1 MFDVIIIGA
10 GIIGSFLARELS
22 KYDLQTLVLEKD
34 SDVADETTMANSAIA
49 HSGYDPLPG
58 TFKATMNVRGNKILP
73 QIAKELDVP
82 FDKCGTLTIAF
93 SEEEKGRLEELL
105 LRAKANDVK
114 ARIIGKEELFKME
127 PKVNPLAVGALYCKD
142 GGIVNPFLLSVH
154 AMENAVDNGV
164 LLHLNEEVLSLRK
177 KEEGHWIIETS
188 LGRYESRIVIN
199 AAGVYSDR
207 IAKMAGDIT
216 WEIRP
221 RKGEYYVL
229 DHHEKGLVNHVLFS
243 LPSVK
248 GKGVLFTKTTSGNYL
263 VGPSSEE
270 VLDRDDLSTDSLT
283 LAAIKEQALRL
294 VPSIPFKASIR
305 VYSGLRATPSNHDFI
320 LGPQNG
326 DDSFLNAAGIESPG
340 LVSASAIGEYVVTKH
355 VLPCLKPKKKENYT
369 PYVRPYAHPKEMD
382 AHERDAFIKQH
393 PKYGHIV
400 CVCEQISEGEIE
412 EALSRSVPCLTIK
425 AVKKRTR
432 AGFGKCQGGFCLA
445 SVLTILA
452 KKGNLSLT
460 DIDYGKKGSPILLAK
475 ARKGGKR

>member
-10 GIIGSFLARELS
+10 GVIGSFLARELS
-22 KYDLQTLVLEKD
+22 KYDLRTLVLEKD

-58 TFKATMNVRGNKILP
+58 TFKAEMNVRGNKMFP
-73 QIAKELDVP
+73 QVTKELDVP

-93 SEEEKGRLEELL
+93 SEEEKGKLQELL

-127 PKVNPLAVGALYCKD
+127 PKVNPMAVGALYCED

-164 LLHLNEEVLSLRK
+164 LLRLNEEVLSLRK
-177 KEEGHWIIETS
+177 EGGHWTVETP
-188 LGRYESRIVIN
+188 LGRYESQVIIN
-199 AAGVYSDR
+199 AAGVYSDK

-216 WEIRP
+216 WEIKP
-221 RKGEYYVL
+221 RKGEYFVL

-243 LPSVK
+243 LPSAK

-270 VLDRDDLSTDSLT
+270 VFDREDLSTDNPT

-305 VYSGLRATPSNHDFI
+305 VYSGLRATPSNHDFV
-320 LGPQNG
+320 LGAQNG
-326 DDSFLNAAGIESPG
+326 DNSFLNAAGIESPG
-340 LVSASAIGEYVVTKH
+340 LVSAPAIGEYIVTKH
-355 VLPCLKPKKKENYT
+355 VLPYLKPKKKENYT
-369 PYVRPYAHPKEMD
+369 PYVRPYIHPKEMNEQ
-382 AHERDAFIKQH
+382 ERDAYIKKH

-412 EALSRSVPCLTIK
+412 EALSRSVPCLTVK

-452 KKGNLSLT
+452 KKRNLPLT